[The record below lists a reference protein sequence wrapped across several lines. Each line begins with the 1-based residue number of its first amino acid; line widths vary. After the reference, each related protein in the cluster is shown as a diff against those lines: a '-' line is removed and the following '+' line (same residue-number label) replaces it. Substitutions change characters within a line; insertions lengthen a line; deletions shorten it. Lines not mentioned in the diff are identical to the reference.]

1 MGSTNNNNNNNK
13 QLEALI
19 NKVIKVNQGGP
30 NSRVGKLLAVN
41 SDFITLLTKPDGVL
55 YYNLDHVKSFATN
68 VSEETDLEIDE
79 LNEVDCHRA
88 ESFQS
93 LLNSLK
99 YQWVQINR
107 GPDKAEGVVNEITN
121 ELITL
126 VHNKEVIR
134 VYTFHINNISIGNK
148 PKKDK
153 DDNDGD
159 QKDKDDKNK
168 DDKNKDDKNKDDKKS
183 KESEKS

>member
-1 MGSTNNNNNNNK
+1 MGSETNNNK
-13 QLEALI
+13 QLESLI

-41 SDFITLLTKPDGVL
+41 SDFITLLTDNDGVL
-55 YYNLDHVKSFATN
+55 YYNLEHVKSFATN
-68 VSEETDLEIDE
+68 VNEGMDLDFDE
-79 LNEVDCHRA
+79 LDENDYQRA

-93 LLNSLK
+93 LLSGLK
-99 YQWVQINR
+99 YKWVQINR
-107 GPDKAEGVVNEITN
+107 GPDKAEGVVNDITSKI
-121 ELITL
+121 ITL

-153 DDNDGD
+153 EDDDRE
-159 QKDKDDKNK
+159 DKDDKNK
-168 DDKNKDDKNKDDKKS
+168 GSKEKGDKET